1 MLGWLGCYLGAQ
13 ASSPADTLR
22 LTKEQAHAMMV
33 KQNLQLLAAHYD
45 VEISEAQLLQAR
57 AWNNPYLN
65 WNQDLYSVENNE
77 YLNFNNQFLVQID
90 QVFSIAGKYTNTVRL
105 AKLENE
111 GNKLIFKDVIRALDF
126 ELGQQFHEVALLYG
140 KREVIGKAVAQF
152 AAVVVAS
159 EKSFALGALSKRELV
174 RLQSELLT
182 LRAAASDLET
192 QLLESQASLRQLL
205 NLKPGVFVLP
215 VVPTERVASPSVALE
230 ELFGV
235 AEENRPDFLLS
246 RNQMAISDANLRL
259 QRSVAIPDI
268 TFGYQPKDRGSNYVR
283 PYSGIEVGFEMPL
296 FNRNEGNI
304 AAAQVEVHKSRALGQ
319 LAENALYNEVSTAYF
334 TCIETARNVGN
345 YSDAF
350 LGELDLLA
358 TNSESSY
365 RSKNIGLIDYIDTQR
380 IYLQNAIEY
389 LEAVNRFRSAVH
401 QLNFSVGKQV
411 L

>member
-230 ELFGV
+230 
-235 AEENRPDFLLS
+235 
-246 RNQMAISDANLRL
+246 
-259 QRSVAIPDI
+259 
-268 TFGYQPKDRGSNYVR
+268 
-283 PYSGIEVGFEMPL
+283 
-296 FNRNEGNI
+296 
-304 AAAQVEVHKSRALGQ
+304 
-319 LAENALYNEVSTAYF
+319 
-334 TCIETARNVGN
+334 
-345 YSDAF
+345 
-350 LGELDLLA
+350 
-358 TNSESSY
+358 
-365 RSKNIGLIDYIDTQR
+365 
-380 IYLQNAIEY
+380 
-389 LEAVNRFRSAVH
+389 
-401 QLNFSVGKQV
+401 
-411 L
+411 